1 MMRLVV
7 LASGAFAEPTV
18 RWLAQSGQEIAL
30 VITQPARGSGRGRRA
45 TPTPVK
51 VLADE
56 LGLPV
61 AEIENV
67 NAVETVAR
75 IRELS
80 PRVMLV
86 IAFGQKLGD
95 EVLSAAPGGAI
106 NLHASLLPKYR
117 GAAPINWAI
126 ARGEAH
132 TGCTVFRIVNKMD
145 AGPIFAQN
153 ATDIHPEETAG
164 ELHDRLASLGV
175 QTVQAALAMFEL
187 DEDPVGI
194 PQDESLV
201 SKAPK
206 LKKSD
211 GHIDFALPA
220 REVFNRIRGM
230 TPWPGAT
237 ANFVS
242 ASGRHEPVTI
252 VRSSIPSHMGEG
264 AVDGALPPGTL
275 NGELQVVTAD
285 GLLEIVQI
293 QPASGRVMSW
303 GDFVNGRHVRPGDRF
318 ETPT

>member
-1 MMRLVV
+1 MRIVV

-18 RWLAQSGQEIAL
+18 RWLAHSGHEIGL

-51 VLADE
+51 VLAEE
-56 LGLPV
+56 LGLPI
-61 AEIENV
+61 AEVENV
-67 NAVETVAR
+67 NTPESIAR

-86 IAFGQKLGD
+86 IAFGQKLGSD
-95 EVLSAAPGGAI
+95 LLGAAPGGAI

-126 ARGEAH
+126 ARGESQ

-145 AGPIFAQN
+145 AGPIFAQD

-164 ELHDRLASLGV
+164 ELHDRLADLGV

-187 DEDPVGI
+187 DENAVGI

-201 SKAPK
+201 SQAPK

-211 GHIDFALPA
+211 GHINFAHPA
-220 REVFNRIRGM
+220 RDIFNRIRGM

-242 ASGRHEPVTI
+242 ASGRREPVTI
-252 VRSSIPSHMGEG
+252 VRSLIASQTRASIGES
-264 AVDGALPPGTL
+264 ALAPGTL
-275 NGELQVVTAD
+275 DAEMQIVTAD
-285 GLLEIVQI
+285 GLLEITDI
-293 QPASGRVMSW
+293 QPASGRIMSW
-303 GDFVNGRHVRPGDRF
+303 ADFVNGRHVRPGDRF
-318 ETPT
+318 ETPL